1 MVFLSSDLCKLQAL
15 VSGFRLRGRV
25 SVWYKIHD

>member
-25 SVWYKIHD
+25 SVVGAC